1 MYSLVASRHS
11 PSLKKRGRTG
21 KRKAKEAGVK
31 TEEGDD
37 YDYTGEES
45 DQSFGE
51 EEADNLSDT
60 DVSHRGRKR
69 ARSKTAN
76 SKDDRQRRATPV
88 IAASLNSS
96 SPSLDAD
103 SDYDE
108 IGETKVDRG
117 GNLLGGK
124 YLLLLL

>member
-1 MYSLVASRHS
+1 M
-11 PSLKKRGRTG
+11 KKRGRTG
-21 KRKAKEAGVK
+21 KRKTKEAGVK

-51 EEADNLSDT
+51 EGDNLSDT

-117 GNLLGGK
+117 GNLLGGN
-124 YLLLLL
+124 YEHHGHL